1 MAPIGEAERAPMQVP
16 LWIGVGAFVA
26 VAAGSGLADW
36 RRAKRRDLDRVGWMP
51 WTLIQIM
58 AVLGAVVTAAL
69 AIKG

>member
-1 MAPIGEAERAPMQVP
+1 MQGPM
-16 LWIGVGAFVA
+16 WIGVGAFVA

-36 RRAKRRDLDRVGWMP
+36 RRVKRSDPDRVGWVP